1 MLNRNW
7 QLRLF
12 AVWCGLV
19 WPFLAHCQMM
29 HPQVDRL
36 TQALEHYLQIANKNS
51 WSSFP
56 VNICLRPNDS
66 SAYIP
71 KLRHNLILTRDLP
84 EVDTST
90 LPVYDKVLLAAVV
103 KFQERHG
110 LKADGVVGQ
119 STLEAL
125 NITPAQRIRQ
135 LEFNLLRW
143 QADTIGQAAPR
154 LLLNIPEFA
163 LKLLDANDN
172 LIWQTRV
179 IVGQRPKE
187 RQTVLLTSKIS
198 YLVLNPTWNI
208 PSSIIRQEII
218 PILRKD
224 PQYLA
229 RNRML
234 LYRVKGAKKYPIS
247 VKSVK
252 WQTADPERDKLMI
265 IQSPGKD
272 NALGRI
278 KFIFDNPY
286 QIYLHDTPE
295 KSIFNHQVR
304 DYSHGCVRVQNP
316 ELLAAY
322 LLNQNWPKTLL
333 WPLEFEESTA
343 EKMVYLPKP
352 LPIKIGYFT
361 SWVNEKGALQFR
373 EDIYKLD
380 KFSADFKF

>member
-1 MLNRNW
+1 MI
-7 QLRLF
+7 
-12 AVWCGLV
+12 
-19 WPFLAHCQMM
+19 
-29 HPQVDRL
+29 HPQVASL
-36 TQALEHYLQIANKNS
+36 SQALEHYRKIANKNS

-66 SAYIP
+66 STYIP

-90 LPVYDKVLLAAVV
+90 LPVYDKVLFAAVI

-110 LKADGVVGQ
+110 LKADGIVGK

-143 QADTIGQAAPR
+143 QADTIGQGVPR
-154 LLLNIPEFA
+154 LLLNIPEFS
-163 LKLLDANDN
+163 LKLLDGNSN

-187 RQTVLLTSKIS
+187 RQTVSLTSKIS

-208 PSSIIRQEII
+208 PNSIIRKEII

-224 PQYLA
+224 PHYLA
-229 RNRML
+229 RNQMK
-234 LYRVKGAKKYPIS
+234 LYRIKGAKKYLIP
-247 VKSVK
+247 VKSIN
-252 WQTADPERDKLMI
+252 WQTADPDRDALMI

-295 KSIFNHQVR
+295 KSIFNHELR

-316 ELLAAY
+316 EILAAY
-322 LLNQNWPKTLL
+322 LLNQNWQKTLP
-333 WPLEFEESTA
+333 WPLEFEESTV
-343 EKMVYLPKP
+343 EKIVYLPKP

-361 SWVNEKGALQFR
+361 SWVNEKGILQFR
-373 EDIYKLD
+373 EDIYKID
-380 KFSADFKF
+380 KFSTDFKF